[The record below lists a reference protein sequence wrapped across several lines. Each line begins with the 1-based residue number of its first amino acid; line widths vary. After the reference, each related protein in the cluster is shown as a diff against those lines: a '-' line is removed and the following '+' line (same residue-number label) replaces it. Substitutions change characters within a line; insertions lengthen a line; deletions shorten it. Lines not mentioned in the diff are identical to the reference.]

1 MYVLCIGARASSQAS
16 WNRYNPKNLIS
27 IEESAIME
35 NLDEIAK
42 EIEAELDEKDE
53 VREVALKSSRAIA
66 RLSGSALRQILKGED
81 ESENLEAARNEAHRL
96 TGVLSGHPDIYYSGF
111 VENAFQELTEVNILR
126 SILRNEPLRGPKD
139 IGVHSVAY
147 LLGLGDVVGELRRL
161 TLDSLIEGD
170 VDNAQDLL
178 RKMETIYDTIIQ
190 FDYPSAL
197 VSIRRKQ
204 DIARSLIEKTR
215 GEIAVASRGSALE
228 KKIEDMEKRL

>member
-1 MYVLCIGARASSQAS
+1 
-16 WNRYNPKNLIS
+16 
-27 IEESAIME
+27 ME
-35 NLDEIAK
+35 NLAEIAK
-42 EIEAELDEKDE
+42 ELEAELDEKDE
-53 VREVALKSSRAIA
+53 IREVALKSSRAIA

-96 TGVLSGHPDIYYSGF
+96 AGVLSGHPDIYYSGF

-139 IGVHSVAY
+139 IGVHSVSY

-161 TLDSLIEGD
+161 ALDSLIEGD
-170 VDNAQDLL
+170 VGNAQDFL
-178 RKMETIYDTIIQ
+178 RKMEAIYETIIQ

>member
-1 MYVLCIGARASSQAS
+1 
-16 WNRYNPKNLIS
+16 
-27 IEESAIME
+27 ME

-53 VREVALKSSRAIA
+53 IREVALKSSRAIM

-81 ESENLEAARNEAHRL
+81 ESRNLEAARNEAHRL

-126 SILRNEPLRGPKD
+126 CILRNEPLKRPKD
-139 IGVHSVAY
+139 IGVHSVSY
-147 LLGLGDVVGELRRL
+147 LLGLGDVVGELRRIA
-161 TLDSLIEGD
+161 LDSLIEGK
-170 VDNAQDLL
+170 VQRAQDFL
-178 RKMETIYDTIIQ
+178 KNMETLYETIVQ

-197 VSIRRKQ
+197 VAIRRKQ

-215 GEIAVASRGSALE
+215 GEIAVASRGRALE
-228 KKIEDMEKRL
+228 KKIDRLEKRV